1 VTGFERYRPAMV
13 AFFCGSL
20 AVPLGFG
27 AVVIKGGSPV
37 TPEIYGEM
45 VWTIPALVWVGLQLC
60 ISLVALTGAVL
71 AMPRVTCIGATL
83 VASLMAFFAAA
94 AILAGAGGTIL
105 VFGAGGWVGPVSLA
119 CAVVAWQ
126 GRDGQRQR
134 Q

>member
-1 VTGFERYRPAMV
+1 MTTFERYGPAMAV
-13 AFFCGSL
+13 FFAGSM

-37 TPEIYGEM
+37 TPEIYGAL
-45 VWTIPALVWVGLQLC
+45 VWAIPALVWVGLQLA
-60 ISLVALTGAVL
+60 ISLIALTGAAL

-119 CAVVAWQ
+119 CAVVAWH
-126 GRDGQRQR
+126 GRDGRQR

>member
-1 VTGFERYRPAMV
+1 MTGFERYRPAMV
-13 AFFCGSL
+13 AFFGGSL
-20 AVPLGFG
+20 AVPVGFG

-37 TPEIYGEM
+37 TPEIYGAL
-45 VWTIPALVWVGLQLC
+45 VWAIPALVWVGLQLS
-60 ISLVALTGAVL
+60 ISLIALTGA
-71 AMPRVTCIGATL
+71 AMNMPRVTCIGATL

-119 CAVVAWQ
+119 CAVVAWH
-126 GRDGQRQR
+126 GRDGRQR